1 MQMLKAIANAFIAA
15 PIPTTKLQKPQG
27 YTALQN
33 SNPRT
38 CPGLLDGYTYY

>member
-1 MQMLKAIANAFIAA
+1 MQMLKAEANAFIAA
-15 PIPTTKLQKPQG
+15 PAPTTELQKPQG

-38 CPGLLDGYTYY
+38 RPNLLDEYTYY